1 MRATLA
7 IITLGAGLGL
17 VLPALAADAPSATPA
32 QLVALREILARPE
45 FQAAQGR
52 SLLDQLLDPLRAG
65 LRWLVAQIWRF
76 LENLLA
82 GLPLPSFQDSGDGIM
97 LAVVGVG
104 VIILLVAGILLYRLA
119 RGSVA
124 ADAGLAMPGVSRAL
138 RAAEELAH
146 AQELAGAGQVRQ
158 ALHHHYR
165 AVLLRLNERDHLL
178 LDSTL
183 TNRELLPRLTA
194 PPEVAGPFAELVAR
208 FDRLWY
214 GQANCSPEE
223 YAAFAR
229 LADQV
234 WQGAGAS

>member
-1 MRATLA
+1 
-7 IITLGAGLGL
+7 
-17 VLPALAADAPSATPA
+17 
-32 QLVALREILARPE
+32 
-45 FQAAQGR
+45 
-52 SLLDQLLDPLRAG
+52 
-65 LRWLVAQIWRF
+65 
-76 LENLLA
+76 
-82 GLPLPSFQDSGDGIM
+82 M

-104 VIILLVAGILLYRLA
+104 LVILLIAGIALYRLA

-124 ADAGLAMPGVSRAL
+124 DDAGLSVPGVVRAP
-138 RAAEELAH
+138 RAAEELARAH
-146 AQELAGAGQVRQ
+146 GLAQAGQARL

-165 AVLLRLNERDHLL
+165 AVLLRLDERDRLH

-194 PPEVAGPFAELVAR
+194 PPEVAGPFAELVVR

-214 GQANCSPEE
+214 GQHDCSPEE

-229 LADQV
+229 LADRV